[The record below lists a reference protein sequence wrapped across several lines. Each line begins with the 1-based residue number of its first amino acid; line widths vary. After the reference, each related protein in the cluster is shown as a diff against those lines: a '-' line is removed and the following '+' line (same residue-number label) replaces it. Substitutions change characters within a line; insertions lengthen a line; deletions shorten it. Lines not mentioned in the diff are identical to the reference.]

1 MKINEIIKNPFVIAG
16 SVGLLVFFYMKTQEK
31 KKVIKIKEQ
40 PKDNKKLEQS
50 VTKEKSNSQYDT
62 LPKDFL
68 KDVAK
73 MDKEDIKH
81 TINLN
86 LGLAKRKNLS
96 KIEKERLNL
105 MLQYLK
111 EKYAND

>member
-1 MKINEIIKNPFVIAG
+1 MKINEIIKNPFVLVG
-16 SVGLLVFFYMKTQEK
+16 SVGLLVFFYMKSQEK
-31 KKVIKIKEQ
+31 KKVVKVKELPQ
-40 PKDNKKLEQS
+40 ENKKIEES
-50 VTKEKSNSQYDT
+50 VKEEKSNSKYDT

-86 LGLAKRKNLS
+86 LGLAKRKDLS

-111 EKYAND
+111 EKYDND